1 MLKNPDGTET
11 FVPGKV
17 VETKNGPKFVSGQ
30 VIQTA
35 EGEKF
40 LPGVVV
46 NDPEKEG
53 GKVHNRLTLTRPFTK
68 LNITKHPDIPLDM
81 RLQKVKLWS
90 VCMQVKI

>member
-1 MLKNPDGTET
+1 MYLKMIKNADGTET

-46 NDPEKEG
+46 KDPEKEG
-53 GKVHNRLTLTRPFTK
+53 GKVHQHPTITDRSLNDPHAENVSLGCVKNAVAPIFSFT
-68 LNITKHPDIPLDM
+68 
-81 RLQKVKLWS
+81 
-90 VCMQVKI
+90 

>member
-1 MLKNPDGTET
+1 MIKNPDGTET

-53 GKVHNRLTLTRPFTK
+53 GKVHQHPTITDRS
-68 LNITKHPDIPLDM
+68 LNDAHATFYKA
-81 RLQKVKLWS
+81 
-90 VCMQVKI
+90 

>member
-46 NDPEKEG
+46 NDPGKEG
-53 GKVHNRLTLTRPFTK
+53 GKVEHNCTFSRNLSP
-68 LNITKHPDIPLDM
+68 
-81 RLQKVKLWS
+81 S
-90 VCMQVKI
+90 